1 MCQCVTADFFACPQC
16 LFQAARPVRLAC
28 RLVSSQSHYRC
39 TATYTP
45 SYQIR
50 RHSAQIHVSACLL
63 TGLSLLSP
71 RFGNESRSSLAEMRL
86 STEEQGPALLA
97 TAWEHAPDGSVSL
110 TYSAI
115 KAGMPCWTT
124 NPAKPVLE

>member
-1 MCQCVTADFFACPQC
+1 MSLRVCAFPKC
-16 LFQAARPVRLAC
+16 LFHAARPVRMAC
-28 RLVSSQSHYRC
+28 RLVSSHFHYMC

-45 SYQIR
+45 SYRMR
-50 RHSAQIHVSACLL
+50 RHSAQIRFLACLL
-63 TGLSLLSP
+63 TGRSLLSP

-115 KAGMPCWTT
+115 KAGMPC
-124 NPAKPVLE
+124 